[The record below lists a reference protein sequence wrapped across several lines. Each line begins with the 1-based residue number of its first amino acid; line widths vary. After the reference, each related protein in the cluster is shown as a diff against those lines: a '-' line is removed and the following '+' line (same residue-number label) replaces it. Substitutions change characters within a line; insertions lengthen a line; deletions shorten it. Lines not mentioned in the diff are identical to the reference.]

1 MANSGGFMV
10 RKDRSRYAIAFVCAV
25 FIAGILSCTSAPK
38 AVPAPPPESERAKA
52 IVQGTSTP
60 DFPAT
65 TTTTV
70 PKPVDP
76 NTAAKNIVTS
86 QPPIQAPAPAQA
98 AGSQDDYAMT
108 AEEQAFLATYL
119 SRLSYM
125 VFYNDASGIDPRF
138 AKMAVSQANRYLIEK
153 MGMSV
158 IDFDQIEKNKKDQL
172 DAYQAETRG
181 SIDIIQY
188 LAQKFNA
195 DVYLEIDLKA
205 SVTGTMGAYNATAQ
219 GNIKIYDTSTATL
232 LGSLAFMSPAAFSP
246 SSADSAVAN
255 AITAS
260 VWQAMPKVMD
270 QSKALMA
277 ASLTRGIRYE
287 LIVQNTPDAKAVA
300 QFQKALARKV
310 REVEQLSYSPNE
322 SRFAVYAFMNKAKV
336 QEAVYAAAESSIL
349 PDMYLV
355 YMRGKSLTFNSG
367 L

>member
-1 MANSGGFMV
+1 
-10 RKDRSRYAIAFVCAV
+10 
-25 FIAGILSCTSAPK
+25 
-38 AVPAPPPESERAKA
+38 
-52 IVQGTSTP
+52 
-60 DFPAT
+60 
-65 TTTTV
+65 
-70 PKPVDP
+70 
-76 NTAAKNIVTS
+76 
-86 QPPIQAPAPAQA
+86 
-98 AGSQDDYAMT
+98 MT
-108 AEEQAFLATYL
+108 AEEQAFLAMYL

-125 VFYNDASGIDPRF
+125 VFYNDASGVDPRF

-205 SVTGTMGAYNATAQ
+205 SVTGTIGAYTATAQ
-219 GNIKIYDTSTATL
+219 GNIKMYDTSTATL
-232 LGSLAFMSPAAFSP
+232 LGSLAFMSPATFSP
-246 SSADSAVAN
+246 SSADSAIAN

-260 VWQAMPKVMD
+260 IWQAMPKVTD

-287 LIVQNTPDAKAVA
+287 LIVQNTPDAKAIA

-336 QEAVYAAAESSIL
+336 QEAIYAAAESSIL